1 MADVIKKAT
10 NKFTKG
16 LVMDFS
22 PENTQ
27 NEVLTHALNAT
38 LLTFNG
44 NELSLQNDMGNA
56 RVETAFLPEGYMPVG
71 TCEYGGIV
79 YIVSYNPLEDKSQ
92 IGCFPS
98 PERNISRE
106 ELGNDSNITIENSDF
121 QDLVSGS
128 FDGNLS
134 NTTKYV
140 ILRNDNLN
148 PGDKFLISS
157 GDSIYQECLEGLK
170 KTQDGVTGLVEHPVI
185 ALNVVSIEESGKIVY
200 LNSDLRQYSV
210 AKGDNTTYS
219 YHVLGTKEGG
229 VTNIK
234 SEDLDAYR
242 TTLSSGYNVFRSKTS
257 GKLAILAELITID
270 SYSVTHS
277 IQPRRDED
285 GEIIDGYFD
294 VVIHTEV
301 SPEVTEQNYTTV
313 PKLKYYYL
321 DKSQGFIQTG
331 DGKYTLFDNNELN
344 DKFLNL
350 NLQQLYVPTVEG
362 SIDFNYTLGNVG
374 EFNFP
379 KPKTYHG
386 HVSTISLSQFDSVSG
401 YSKFEEG
408 KFHRV
413 HSSQIIDNLSY
424 YERTLNARFYR
435 YQSTD
440 AEYKEYNEDTINEAY
455 TYYVQTTAYTYEDAK
470 RNEVTYKGKTL
481 YKVSIEPEIAKEEQI
496 VDKEVEKFQSIT
508 VETFIKA
515 TDDDYESGKDLWKKE
530 GETYS
535 EVATKPDDFYIS
547 DGKYF
552 TKEVKKVLVPVGFE
566 VENANETYY
575 YYPKN
580 KQVYIEATSSD
591 LADYW
596 NFDKYELTEN
606 PPYGCPIVLY
616 ARNEEI
622 VYRRATA
629 DEIYNNKGLGVQLYY
644 KAEYVNIFASEVEN
658 FEYVY
663 VVIPMDVYIPKD
675 TFTPNSD
682 YNYISGEE
690 APDDEIPAGDPIT
703 LYDVNDFIPS
713 PEEDYAYNDLKLGN
727 IKIPNVVSVN
737 GLDLPFKYD
746 YTIVPCMNYGKLPH
760 LAVSNTVDFS
770 KLHAF
775 NQSNFN
781 IWKYRIDGNQLRLTF
796 GTEVF
801 DTYENNKVDA
811 VILEFYDLWGFAG
824 SLEITNKKSYTGTFT
839 KILDLNALN
848 SLSTKKI
855 SGGGYTYN
863 YARNIN
869 IQEAVHGDPD
879 GGFKFG
885 GKEIVFTGHDSGWR
899 YADGTELGDNNDCGA
914 LYSNIVYGVKTYFR
928 RPDGEIYE
936 FIRKDDF
943 FMFTLPIYNDYYYTV
958 DNYNTLENPQLE
970 MFLTYKIV
978 DNGTKVPLNYDNIVN
993 GYCHSDKT
1001 LVDEYIA
1008 GNNKNEGSDLNV
1020 IRYYKFKGTSDVNLE
1035 VGLKQEYS
1043 NFNLMY
1049 DPSINS
1055 IFTCKLQLIS
1065 DDSVDRPFTVKF
1077 NNNISTDYEKDLNY
1091 KNSDNVNLPIET
1103 LNKIGFDSSFTQAVN
1118 VDQNFEIYN
1127 FLTKDST
1134 ATIPINYEFTVGYK
1148 INISNIRK
1156 TKIPATTVCALCHK
1170 NNGEYNY
1177 KDFSIYEHID
1187 DDGNSH
1193 FYSDAIYY
1201 NDGDSSTVKFGLAK
1215 QVSDNKNLD
1224 LSGVCKKYLF
1234 EEDSASII
1242 KNSGV
1247 FNTAYL
1253 DKVLPKI
1260 GKLAFCAPHAHAI
1273 DDENTCNIHVYNNKY
1288 MVVDSAVTN
1297 KVNRFNMVA
1306 HTNLMFSQKSE
1317 FYSVINGSDY
1327 IITIPIFGDT
1337 NKRYYEF
1344 SSVSASGLETFNRRL
1359 LENMKQLYAY
1369 NPDYD
1374 YLDSYAGDVN
1384 VLEEQI
1390 QFTSNLIS
1398 SDASLNFS
1406 NGKSLND
1413 YIFIGPIKIKNYFQY
1428 LYTYSGDNLTNIGI
1442 TSQEG
1447 TVKPQLQFIPN
1458 YTFCGGSKEPYLI
1471 SNITYN
1477 TPTPS
1482 DLGSS
1487 LEHTSSSS
1495 VIVKHHDETATILSG
1510 DLDKK
1515 DLYFFDKNTNKL
1527 VSASSFL
1534 LRRNSSS
1541 SDSISISDRAS
1552 CGQGELAEWST
1563 TGMWDKLLNNNYTC
1577 NVDIESHMNTVIPKE
1592 TIRVNI
1598 GMTIDSKNLW
1608 SFTDGDSLFI
1618 AFKPYYADSWYFGQ
1632 ERPLY
1637 NTFKMKLNY
1646 STVSNNK
1653 PLVYSFD
1660 DQCLALKARMSFL
1673 SDIFCMPSERNNP
1686 ESSDKYD
1693 ISDISKTT
1701 LINYILSNDKSSTG
1715 MIKLCNISGEEV
1727 FVSRRNMYHPSYGTE
1742 YGNLEICGKK
1752 SGGNMGGSW
1761 DSYSSYAVTNAFN
1774 SNGVCQTGE
1783 IPISV
1788 GNINKDEYFPI
1799 CLIQI
1804 NVQQITALVDRMYN
1818 YKLLDGDIVYPPK
1831 NQNYAYISGDGSYD
1845 ILGSDTY
1852 RFPGTTIVIEDLSY
1866 EPNSEHRLYMKKTGY
1881 SQTGTTIIHRGNS
1894 DKENTEYKNAVF
1906 LFSGPS
1912 FEVNYFG
1919 LG

>member
-386 HVSTISLSQFDSVSG
+386 HVSTISLGEFNNVSG

-413 HSSQIIDNLSY
+413 HSSQITDNLSY

-435 YQSTD
+435 YQNMDT
-440 AEYKEYNEDTINEAY
+440 EYKEYNEDTINEAY

-496 VDKEVEKFQSIT
+496 VDKEVEKFKNIT
-508 VETFIKA
+508 VETYIEA

-535 EVATKPDDFYIS
+535 EVATRPDDFYIS

-552 TKEVKKVLVPVGFE
+552 TKEVKKVLVSVGFE
-566 VENANETYY
+566 VENANETFY

-580 KQVYIEATSSD
+580 KQVYVEATSSD

-596 NFDKYELTEN
+596 NFDKYQLTEN

-616 ARNEEI
+616 ARNSET

-658 FEYVY
+658 FEYVF
-663 VVIPMDVYIPKD
+663 VSIPMDVYIPKD
-675 TFTPNSD
+675 TFTPNSG

-690 APDDEIPAGDPIT
+690 APKDEIPAGDPIT

-713 PEEDYAYNDLKLGN
+713 PEEDYTYNDLKLGN

-855 SGGGYTYN
+855 SGGGYTYD

-885 GKEIVFTGHDSGWR
+885 GKEIIFTGHDSGWK

-914 LYSNIVYGVKTYFR
+914 LYSNIIYGVKTYFR

-958 DNYNTLENPQLE
+958 DNFNTLENPQLE
-970 MFLTYKIV
+970 MFLTYKIT
-978 DNGTKVPLNYDNIVN
+978 DNGTPIPLTYSDIIN
-993 GYCHSDKT
+993 GYCPSDKE
-1001 LVDEYIA
+1001 LVDQYVA
-1008 GNNKNEGSDLNV
+1008 GNSIEGSDVN
-1020 IRYYKFKGTSDVNLE
+1020 IIKYYKFKGTSDVSLE
-1035 VGLKQEYS
+1035 VGLKKEYS
-1043 NFNLMY
+1043 DLNLGY

-1055 IFTCKLQLIS
+1055 IFSCKLQLIS
-1065 DDSVDRPFTVKF
+1065 DDSLERTFSVKS
-1077 NNNISTDYEKDLNY
+1077 NEEYITDYENSLNY
-1091 KNSDNVNLPIET
+1091 KNSDNIALPVLTI
-1103 LNKIGFDSSFTQAVN
+1103 NKLGFESEFNSIKEISHSF
-1118 VDQNFEIYN
+1118 DKYN
-1127 FLTKDST
+1127 FLINDSGI
-1134 ATIPINYEFTVGYK
+1134 TIPVNYEFVVGYK
-1148 INISNIRK
+1148 INITNIRK
-1156 TKIPATTVCALCHK
+1156 TQVPTTTVCALCHMRDGK
-1170 NNGEYNY
+1170 YNY
-1177 KDFSIYEHID
+1177 EDFGIYEHVD
-1187 DDGNSH
+1187 DEGNSY
-1193 FYSDAIYY
+1193 FYSDAMYY
-1201 NDGDSSTVKFGLAK
+1201 NEGDATTVKFGLAR
-1215 QVSDNKNLD
+1215 QVAHDNTLD
-1224 LSGVCKKYLF
+1224 LTSICKKYHF
-1234 EEDSASII
+1234 EEGPATVINGYGI
-1242 KNSGV
+1242 L
-1247 FNTAYL
+1247 NTAYL
-1253 DKVLPKI
+1253 DNVLPKI
-1260 GKLAFCAPHAHAI
+1260 GKLAFYAPHVHAI
-1273 DDENTCNIHVYNNKY
+1273 EDSYLSCIKYLNDNTAVCGLY
-1288 MVVDSAVTN
+1288 DSDPVKN
-1297 KVNRFNMVA
+1297 KVKRFNMVA
-1306 HTNLMFSQKSE
+1306 HTNAMFSQKSE
-1317 FYSVINGSDY
+1317 FYSVVRGGTIKVDGHTVPTYTSVTPSALQRINQVMVSD
-1327 IITIPIFGDT
+1327 
-1337 NKRYYEF
+1337 
-1344 SSVSASGLETFNRRL
+1344 
-1359 LENMKQLYAY
+1359 MKKLYAY

-1374 YLDSYAGDVN
+1374 FLDSYTGDVKVVN
-1384 VLEEQI
+1384 DKI
-1390 QFTSNLIS
+1390 QFISNLIS
-1398 SDASLNFS
+1398 KDSIFNFS
-1406 NGKSLND
+1406 ANESLND
-1413 YIFIGPIKIKNYFQY
+1413 YIFIGPIKVSSYIKY
-1428 LYTYSGDNLTNIGI
+1428 LHTYSTNNYGSLDIYKNDVFVK
-1442 TSQEG
+1442 SQI
-1447 TVKPQLQFIPN
+1447 QFTPN
-1458 YTFCGGSKEPYLI
+1458 YSFCGGDKEPYLV
-1471 SNITYN
+1471 STITYN
-1477 TPTPS
+1477 IPITNDIGS
-1482 DLGSS
+1482 D

-1495 VIVKHHDETATILSG
+1495 IIVKHHDGNATIISG

-1515 DLYFFDKNTNKL
+1515 ELYCFDETSNKL
-1527 VSASSFL
+1527 LSASSFFMYRKDQEIVL
-1534 LRRNSSS
+1534 RNLRRCGDSSF
-1541 SDSISISDRAS
+1541 I
-1552 CGQGELAEWST
+1552 
-1563 TGMWDKLLNNNYTC
+1563 TGYPSWLTMLNTAWNYTTTLADQ
-1577 NVDIESHMNTVIPKE
+1577 VLGITEQIK
-1592 TIRVNI
+1592 
-1598 GMTIDSKNLW
+1598 IDC
-1608 SFTDGDSLFI
+1608 SLELPQGVHKIYAGGNDMII
-1618 AFKPYYADSWYFGQ
+1618 AFRPAYASSVTMGQEPSLISKFNMTLKYNVPSAKKPYKYTFADSVLGL
-1632 ERPLY
+1632 RGR
-1637 NTFKMKLNY
+1637 M
-1646 STVSNNK
+1646 
-1653 PLVYSFD
+1653 VY
-1660 DQCLALKARMSFL
+1660 L
-1673 SDIFCMPSERNNP
+1673 SDIFCMPDETDKPIYKNKYNLTDIPADVLAALMTADHNNAGYVP
-1686 ESSDKYD
+1686 LINGYGESVFVR
-1693 ISDISKTT
+1693 ISD
-1701 LINYILSNDKSSTG
+1701 
-1715 MIKLCNISGEEV
+1715 M
-1727 FVSRRNMYHPSYGTE
+1727 FHPLYGNE
-1742 YGNLEICGKK
+1742 YGNLQICGRYF
-1752 SGGNMGGSW
+1752 GGNMGGSW
-1761 DSYSSYAVTNAFN
+1761 EYSSDFNVTQVSN
-1774 SNGVCQTGE
+1774 SDGLSDSGK
-1783 IPISV
+1783 IPVFIDNISRD
-1788 GNINKDEYFPI
+1788 KYLPI
-1799 CLIQI
+1799 CLIQLRLDYI
-1804 NVQQITALVDRMYN
+1804 KGNVR
-1818 YKLLDGDIVYPPK
+1818 KLYDFRSLDESIVYLPK
-1831 NQNYAYISGDGSYD
+1831 NRNYGYI
-1845 ILGSDTY
+1845 GSDGVY
-1852 RFPGTTIVIEDLSY
+1852 NLHFYIYEPFCFYGTTIAPEDLSY
-1866 EPNSEHRLYMKKTGY
+1866 EPYSEHRLYLKKTLYTQASG
-1881 SQTGTTIIHRGNS
+1881 GIAHRSKS
-1894 DKENTEYKNAVF
+1894 DTNVHDRKNDTL
-1906 LFSGPS
+1906 LFVGPS
-1912 FEVNYFG
+1912 FSNYST
-1919 LG
+1919 

>member
-134 NTTKYV
+134 NTTKYI

-200 LNSDLRQYSV
+200 LNSDLKQYSV

-301 SPEVTEQNYTTV
+301 SPEVTEHNYTTV

-331 DGKYTLFDNNELN
+331 DGKYTLFNNGELN
-344 DKFLNL
+344 NDFLNL

-413 HSSQIIDNLSY
+413 HSSQIIDSLSY

-455 TYYVQTTAYTYEDAK
+455 TYYVQTTAYSYEDAK
-470 RNEVTYKGKTL
+470 RNEVTYKSKTL

-496 VDKEVEKFQSIT
+496 VDKEVEKFKNIT
-508 VETFIKA
+508 VETYIEA
-515 TDDDYESGKDLWKKE
+515 TDEDYESGKDLWKKE

-535 EVATKPDDFYIS
+535 EVATRPDDFYTS

-552 TKEVKKVLVPVGFE
+552 TKEVKKVLVSVGFE
-566 VENANETYY
+566 VENANGTYY

-580 KQVYIEATSSD
+580 KQVYVEATSSD

-596 NFDKYELTEN
+596 NFDKYKLTEN

-616 ARNEEI
+616 ARNEET

-629 DEIYNNKGLGVQLYY
+629 DEMYNNKGLGVQLYY
-644 KAEYVNIFASEVEN
+644 KAEYVNIFASEVKN
-658 FEYVY
+658 FDYVY
-663 VVIPMDVYIPKD
+663 VSIPMDVYIPKD

-690 APDDEIPAGDPIT
+690 APDDEIPTGDPIT
-703 LYDVNDFIPS
+703 LYEVNDFIPS
-713 PEEDYAYNDLKLGN
+713 PEENYTYNDLKLGN

-801 DTYENNKVDA
+801 DTYETNKVDA

-863 YARNIN
+863 YARNVN

-885 GKEIVFTGHDSGWR
+885 GKEIVFTGPDSGWK
-899 YADGTELGDNNDCGA
+899 YADGTELGNNNDCGA
-914 LYSNIVYGVKTYFR
+914 LYSNIIYGVKTYFR

-936 FIRKDDF
+936 FIRKDDL

-978 DNGTKVPLNYDNIVN
+978 DEGTKVPLNYDEIIG
-993 GYCHSDKT
+993 GYCPTDKDN
-1001 LVDEYIA
+1001 VSKYIS
-1008 GNNKNEGSDLNV
+1008 GSYDTSKSASLNL
-1020 IRYYKFKGTSDVNLE
+1020 IKYYKFKGTSNVNLE
-1035 VGLKQEYS
+1035 VGLKKEYS
-1043 NFNLMY
+1043 DFNLGY
-1049 DPSINS
+1049 DPIINS
-1055 IFTCKLQLIS
+1055 YFTCTLKLIS
-1065 DDSVDRPFTVKF
+1065 DDSEDRLYTVK
-1077 NNNISTDYEKDLNY
+1077 IQDDYASDYSKVLNY
-1091 KNSDNVNLPIET
+1091 ANVDSVDLP
-1103 LNKIGFDSSFTQAVN
+1103 LNDINHIGFSYTYDSYKDILHDFN
-1118 VDQNFEIYN
+1118 HLN
-1127 FLTKDST
+1127 FLYENGVS
-1134 ATIPINYEFTVGYK
+1134 TIPINYEFVVGYK
-1148 INISNIRK
+1148 INITDIRA
-1156 TKIPATTVCALCHK
+1156 TQVPATTVCALFHQK
-1170 NNGEYNY
+1170 DGEYNY
-1177 KDFSIYEHID
+1177 KDFGIRKVEN
-1187 DDGNSH
+1187 DDGSDSYLSDVV
-1193 FYSDAIYY
+1193 FY
-1201 NDGDSSTVKFGLAK
+1201 NEGDSKIEKFGLASQMSTSINEPMARLFSITDPYES
-1215 QVSDNKNLD
+1215 QVVPTTT
-1224 LSGVCKKYLF
+1224 SGKLNTQHLKY
-1234 EEDSASII
+1234 
-1242 KNSGV
+1242 V
-1247 FNTAYL
+1247 T
-1253 DKVLPKI
+1253 PKI
-1260 GKLAFCAPHAHAI
+1260 GKLAFCTPHAHAI
-1273 DDENTCNIHVYNNKY
+1273 TDMYNAYLGHGLDKY
-1288 MVVDSAVTN
+1288 IVGVWPHNGFEVVKRV
-1297 KVNRFNMVA
+1297 NMVA
-1306 HTNLMFSQKSE
+1306 STESMFLQGGEFISAISGLKYSASVFGFDIAKNL
-1317 FYSVINGSDY
+1317 YD
-1327 IITIPIFGDT
+1327 
-1337 NKRYYEF
+1337 F
-1344 SSVSASGLETFNRRL
+1344 SSVDVKQLSIFNRKL
-1359 LENMKQLYAY
+1359 LKTMSSVYAY

-1374 YLDSYAGDVN
+1374 SLDVFAGDVKIEN
-1384 VLEEQI
+1384 NNI
-1390 QFTSNLIS
+1390 QFISNLIS
-1398 SDASLNFS
+1398 TNANFNFPEKTTLN
-1406 NGKSLND
+1406 N
-1413 YIFIGPIKIKNYFQY
+1413 YIFMGPMCFNNFIDY
-1428 LYTYSGDNLTNIGI
+1428 LCKYSGYGLDSI
-1442 TSQEG
+1442 TTKDSN
-1447 TVKPQLQFIPN
+1447 KNPLPQLGFIPN
-1458 YTFCGGSKEPYLI
+1458 YTFCGKKEEPYLI
-1471 SNITYN
+1471 SSITYN
-1477 TPTPS
+1477 IPVVDDIVS
-1482 DLGSS
+1482 DLNY
-1487 LEHTSSSS
+1487 TSSNSI
-1495 VIVKHHDETATILSG
+1495 IVKH
-1510 DLDKK
+1510 
-1515 DLYFFDKNTNKL
+1515 
-1527 VSASSFL
+1527 
-1534 LRRNSSS
+1534 
-1541 SDSISISDRAS
+1541 SDSSQGSDLVVGTLNKKS
-1552 CGQGELAEWST
+1552 LYGFSHEYGKLIELDVS
-1563 TGMWDKLLNNNYTC
+1563 NY
-1577 NVDIESHMNTVIPKE
+1577 
-1592 TIRVNI
+1592 
-1598 GMTIDSKNLW
+1598 TIDSEGELSVITK
-1608 SFTDGDSLFI
+1608 
-1618 AFKPYYADSWYFGQ
+1618 
-1632 ERPLY
+1632 
-1637 NTFKMKLNY
+1637 
-1646 STVSNNK
+1646 V
-1653 PLVYSFD
+1653 
-1660 DQCLALKARMSFL
+1660 KAGMQTQYLQIL
-1673 SDIFCMPSERNNP
+1673 SDHLREERVAKTYVTFSGLGGSSEVDVTLRYGVPQGERLASGSASDGYPSVFVAIRSQGNGRTPIIIHLEP
-1686 ESSDKYD
+1686 A
-1693 ISDISKTT
+1693 ISK
-1701 LINYILSNDKSSTG
+1701 ND
-1715 MIKLCNISGEEV
+1715 N
-1727 FVSRRNMYHPSYGTE
+1727 F
-1742 YGNLEICGKK
+1742 
-1752 SGGNMGGSW
+1752 
-1761 DSYSSYAVTNAFN
+1761 
-1774 SNGVCQTGE
+1774 
-1783 IPISV
+1783 
-1788 GNINKDEYFPI
+1788 
-1799 CLIQI
+1799 
-1804 NVQQITALVDRMYN
+1804 
-1818 YKLLDGDIVYPPK
+1818 
-1831 NQNYAYISGDGSYD
+1831 
-1845 ILGSDTY
+1845 
-1852 RFPGTTIVIEDLSY
+1852 SY
-1866 EPNSEHRLYMKKTGY
+1866 EFTQKRAKIGARVTY
-1881 SQTGTTIIHRGNS
+1881 
-1894 DKENTEYKNAVF
+1894 
-1906 LFSGPS
+1906 
-1912 FEVNYFG
+1912 
-1919 LG
+1919 

>member
-27 NEVLTHALNAT
+27 NEILTHALNAT

-277 IQPRRDED
+277 IQPRRDGD

-331 DGKYTLFDNNELN
+331 DGKYTLFNNGELN
-344 DKFLNL
+344 NDFLGL

-386 HVSTISLSQFDSVSG
+386 HVSTISLGEFDNVSG

-435 YQSTD
+435 YQNTD
-440 AEYKEYNEDTINEAY
+440 TEYKEYNEATINEAY
-455 TYYVQTTAYTYEDAK
+455 TYYVQTTAYSYEDAK
-470 RNEVTYKGKTL
+470 RNEVAYKGKIL

-496 VDKEVEKFQSIT
+496 VDKDVEKFKNIT
-508 VETFIKA
+508 VETYIEA
-515 TDDDYESGKDLWKKE
+515 TDEDYESGKDLWKKE

-552 TKEVKKVLVPVGFE
+552 TKEVKKVLVSVGVE
-566 VENANETYY
+566 VENTNETYY

-580 KQVYIEATSSD
+580 KQVYVEATSSD

-596 NFDKYELTEN
+596 NFDKYQLTEN

-616 ARNEEI
+616 ARNEEM

-629 DEIYNNKGLGVQLYY
+629 DEIYNSKGLGVQLYY

-658 FEYVY
+658 FECVF
-663 VVIPMDVYIPKD
+663 VSIPMDVYIPKD

-713 PEEDYAYNDLKLGN
+713 PEEDYSYNDLKLGN

-863 YARNIN
+863 YARNVN

-914 LYSNIVYGVKTYFR
+914 LYSNIIYGVKTYFR

-936 FIRKDDF
+936 FIRKDDL

-978 DNGTKVPLNYDNIVN
+978 DDGTKIPLNYNEIIG
-993 GYCHSDKT
+993 GYCPTDKESVST
-1001 LVDEYIA
+1001 YIA
-1008 GNNKNEGSDLNV
+1008 GNYDVSESTTLDL
-1020 IRYYKFKGTSDVNLE
+1020 IKYYKFKGTSNVNLE
-1035 VGLKQEYS
+1035 VGLKKEYS
-1043 NFNLMY
+1043 DFNLRY
-1049 DPSINS
+1049 DPIINS
-1055 IFTCKLQLIS
+1055 YFTCELKLMS
-1065 DDSVDRPFTVKF
+1065 DDSEERVYSVKVGDVYAVDYNKSLNYNNSDSIELPLNSVNRIGFNHTYDNTMAISEKF
-1077 NNNISTDYEKDLNY
+1077 ND
-1091 KNSDNVNLPIET
+1091 
-1103 LNKIGFDSSFTQAVN
+1103 
-1118 VDQNFEIYN
+1118 YN
-1127 FLTKDST
+1127 FLNSEEVS
-1134 ATIPINYEFTVGYK
+1134 TIPINYEFVVGYK
-1148 INISNIRK
+1148 ISITEIRK
-1156 TKIPATTVCALCHK
+1156 TQVPATTVCALFHQ

-1177 KDFSIYEHID
+1177 NDFNIRKVTS
-1187 DDGNSH
+1187 GT
-1193 FYSDAIYY
+1193 SDTYMSDVVYY
-1201 NDGDSSTVKFGLAK
+1201 NEGSTQVEKFGLAT
-1215 QVSDNKNLD
+1215 QVSDDRNAALPSIFNIKTSLETEATVIDTPGILNTYQLKNVK
-1224 LSGVCKKYLF
+1224 S
-1234 EEDSASII
+1234 
-1242 KNSGV
+1242 
-1247 FNTAYL
+1247 
-1253 DKVLPKI
+1253 KI
-1260 GKLAFCAPHAHAI
+1260 GKLAFQTPHVHALSDAYKVQI
-1273 DDENTCNIHVYNNKY
+1273 GLLGNVPALNLSGE
-1288 MVVDSAVTN
+1288 N
-1297 KVNRFNMVA
+1297 KVKRCNMVA
-1306 HTNLMFSQKSE
+1306 NTELMFEQDSE
-1317 FYSVINGSDY
+1317 FLSVVQGNSIASEGSMINS
-1327 IITIPIFGDT
+1327 
-1337 NKRYYEF
+1337 REF
-1344 SSVSASGLETFNRRL
+1344 TSVDAKQLTVFNRKL
-1359 LENMKQLYAY
+1359 LNTMSGVYAY

-1374 YLDSYAGDVN
+1374 FLETYAGDVKVEN
-1384 VLEEQI
+1384 SNL

-1398 SDASLNFS
+1398 TNARFNFPGKTTLN
-1406 NGKSLND
+1406 N
-1413 YIFIGPIKIKNYFQY
+1413 YIFMGPMCFNNFIDY
-1428 LYTYSGDNLTNIGI
+1428 LSKYSGYELDGI
-1442 TSQEG
+1442 ITKDSNKNPVSQLG
-1447 TVKPQLQFIPN
+1447 FMPN
-1458 YTFCGGSKEPYLI
+1458 YTFCGKSEEPYLI
-1471 SNITYN
+1471 SSITYN
-1477 TPTPS
+1477 IPITDDIES
-1482 DLGSS
+1482 DLSYTSSNSIIVKHSDSSLGSS
-1487 LEHTSSSS
+1487 LVT
-1495 VIVKHHDETATILSG
+1495 G
-1510 DLDKK
+1510 DLNKK
-1515 DLYFFDKNTNKL
+1515 ALFGFLKDSNQL
-1527 VSASSFL
+1527 VQL
-1534 LRRNSSS
+1534 
-1541 SDSISISDRAS
+1541 DV
-1552 CGQGELAEWST
+1552 
-1563 TGMWDKLLNNNYTC
+1563 NNYTLDQDGYLSILNSIPRG
-1577 NVDIESHMNTVIPKE
+1577 NVPFNDTRIPAFSHHTNYLTFDDGIGSTTLKLNLGTYTIYGRGLKGANDSLSTILFVAVPMSTGGGVITRLGIDNTVSSTDP
-1592 TIRVNI
+1592 
-1598 GMTIDSKNLW
+1598 
-1608 SFTDGDSLFI
+1608 SFT
-1618 AFKPYYADSWYFGQ
+1618 
-1632 ERPLY
+1632 
-1637 NTFKMKLNY
+1637 
-1646 STVSNNK
+1646 
-1653 PLVYSFD
+1653 
-1660 DQCLALKARMSFL
+1660 C
-1673 SDIFCMPSERNNP
+1673 
-1686 ESSDKYD
+1686 D
-1693 ISDISKTT
+1693 ISDLKVKAGVGVTYLDANKISVTESTGLSLKMQSF
-1701 LINYILSNDKSSTG
+1701 NQLSNLFSGNYSVLSTG
-1715 MIKLCNISGEEV
+1715 LGST
-1727 FVSRRNMYHPSYGTE
+1727 SPQDLRRYWHSSLGGNLSYGLNINGI
-1742 YGNLEICGKK
+1742 YQ
-1752 SGGNMGGSW
+1752 GGNMGGGTLDKPMEYDLS
-1761 DSYSSYAVTNAFN
+1761 
-1774 SNGVCQTGE
+1774 E
-1783 IPISV
+1783 ISELVISRDDPDYYDNV
-1788 GNINKDEYFPI
+1788 VILLKIKIDYVSGNINITRKISDLSDSIVYFPETSVEEYSTSS
-1799 CLIQI
+1799 
-1804 NVQQITALVDRMYN
+1804 NHGGYTV
-1818 YKLLDGDIVYPPK
+1818 K
-1831 NQNYAYISGDGSYD
+1831 
-1845 ILGSDTY
+1845 DTY
-1852 RFPGTTIVIEDLSY
+1852 DDKTIKGTSITLNDLLY
-1866 EPNSEHRLYMKKTGY
+1866 NPTGTHRLYIKRDRYTPAPNSGGFVTSGMK
-1881 SQTGTTIIHRGNS
+1881 SIIAYRSVSEDFEGQKQNILR
-1894 DKENTEYKNAVF
+1894 
-1906 LFSGPS
+1906 LFQGPS
-1912 FEVNYFG
+1912 FLTRLRINTQ
-1919 LG
+1919 LQ